1 VTICTRG
8 RECIFAEAVGNDVR
22 LSLEGTI
29 VAGCWIEIPR
39 HFPRVALDLW
49 VVMPNHVHGIIRL
62 EGRGEAFGEPTVLH
76 SQSTTPNAS
85 PLRILKPHGTAR
97 GSLGA
102 IIQNYKAVS
111 SRRINCVRGVTGL
124 SIWQRSYH
132 EHVIRGDEDLT
143 RVRKYIIE
151 NPERWE
157 LDEENPTYR
166 TEDPEAAKRS
176 R

>member
-1 VTICTRG
+1 
-8 RECIFAEAVGNDVR
+8 
-22 LSLEGTI
+22 
-29 VAGCWIEIPR
+29 
-39 HFPRVALDLW
+39 
-49 VVMPNHVHGIIRL
+49 
-62 EGRGEAFGEPTVLH
+62 
-76 SQSTTPNAS
+76 
-85 PLRILKPHGTAR
+85 LKPHGKAR